1 MSISVSEI
9 VAQLQTETALTV
21 TRDVSKDM
29 GKTDFLQ
36 LLAAQLRYQDPLEP
50 TKDSDFAAQLAQFSS
65 LEQMENM
72 NKTLSLMA
80 GYQAYSLVGKYVI
93 ASAYVDGELSLIP
106 GYVERVFTD
115 KGVTYAQVGGY
126 DVPLDA
132 ITQVF
137 DTASLLT
144 PNMLMQTSNNLLGRM
159 VRAQVGE
166 DVIEGTVVRL
176 TVEEGQMYAFIDNG
190 TEKTVG
196 VPVGAIF
203 DIRQAGAPIDEL
215 PKDKEPE
222 EIETEEDPEAKA
234 PEEDPPVTAPPE
246 EDPEAKVPE
255 EDPPVT
261 VPPEEDPPV
270 TVPPEE

>member
-1 MSISVSEI
+1 MSISISEI
-9 VAQLQTETALTV
+9 VSQMQTETALTV

-36 LLAAQLRYQDPLEP
+36 LLVAQLRFQDPLEP

-72 NKTLSLMA
+72 NETLSTMA
-80 GYQAYSLVGKYVI
+80 GYQAYSLIGKYVI
-93 ASAYVDGELSLIP
+93 ASAEVDGEYSLIP
-106 GYVERVFTD
+106 GYVDRVFTE
-115 KGVTYAQVGGY
+115 KGVTYAQISGY
-126 DVPLDA
+126 DVPIAA

-137 DTASLLT
+137 DTSSLLT
-144 PNMLMQTSNNLLGRM
+144 PDKLIQTSNNLIGRS
-159 VRAQVGE
+159 VRAQIGD
-166 DVIEGTVVRL
+166 DVIEGVVVRL

-203 DIRQAGAPIDEL
+203 DIRQEGAPIDEL
-215 PKDKEPE
+215 PKIIEPE
-222 EIETEEDPEAKA
+222 DEEDPEAKA

-246 EDPEAKVPE
+246 EDPEAKAPE
-255 EDPPVT
+255 GDPPIT
-261 VPPEEDPPV
+261 VPPEEDPPP
-270 TVPPEE
+270 TQP